1 MKKLVG
7 VWYHYDDGSR
17 EYESNVDNI
26 TVFSLSKWFTDL
38 IRRKKQSPLSNPS
51 PD

>member
-7 VWYHYDDGSR
+7 VWYRYDDGSR
-17 EYESNVDNI
+17 EYDNTVDNI
-26 TVFSLSKWFTDL
+26 TVFSLSKWLMDL
-38 IRRKKQSPLSNPS
+38 ISRKKQSPLSNPS

>member
-17 EYESNVDNI
+17 EYDSNVDNI
-26 TVFSLSKWFTDL
+26 TVFSLSKWFTNL
-38 IRRKKQSPLSNPS
+38 IRRKKQSPFSNSPS
-51 PD
+51 D

>member
-26 TVFSLSKWFTDL
+26 TVFSLSKWLHGL
-38 IRRKKQSPLSNPS
+38 IRRKEQSPLSNSPS
-51 PD
+51 D

>member
-7 VWYHYDDGSR
+7 VWYLYDDGSR
-17 EYESNVDNI
+17 EYDSNVDNI
-26 TVFSLSKWFTDL
+26 AVFSLSKWLHKL
-38 IRRKKQSPLSNPS
+38 ISRKKQSPFSNPS